1 MIHDRTRILTD
12 AGKPVET
19 FTMPDGTRL
28 LLLPYGARTLGLY
41 APASDESFYWVNPC
55 LEQVDTAGALF
66 AGSVWHN
73 TGGDR
78 TWLAPEL
85 DIFFPDAKAE
95 RYVQPRE
102 LDMSDYAV
110 ERVGG
115 GIQMSRAMML
125 HLARPGRDV
134 RLELGKWLGP
144 AANPLRHNR
153 EMEPLLRGV
162 EFAGYTQRTTL
173 KLPGEWA
180 DRLPQ
185 LGIWNLIQLPPGGEL
200 LVPTYSRV
208 TPQVCF
214 GGIPPQCLQ
223 IEDRLLRLA
232 VSFSGSHKISL
243 RGSAVCGRA
252 GYVYAQ
258 DDRYALVL
266 RNFFVDPSGEY
277 IDVQKSDPGDLGY
290 CLQVCRVDEPEF
302 GSFFELEYHAPAIGA
317 PPLPSRSEDVSQVW
331 AFRGAREAIDPIA
344 RRLLG
349 AGISDHIGP

>member
-1 MIHDRTRILTD
+1 MIHERTRILAD
-12 AGKPVET
+12 AGKPTET
-19 FTMPDGTRL
+19 FAMPDGTRL

-41 APASDESFYWVNPC
+41 APASDESFYWFNPR
-55 LEQVDTAGALF
+55 LQQVDTASEMF
-66 AGSVWHN
+66 AGTGWHN

-78 TWLAPEL
+78 TWLSPEL
-85 DIFFPDAKAE
+85 DIFFPDAKAD

-102 LDMSDYAV
+102 LDMSDYTV
-110 ERVGG
+110 EQVNG
-115 GIQMSRAMML
+115 GIRMSRAIEL
-125 HLARPGRDV
+125 HLARPDRDV
-134 RLELGKWLGP
+134 HLELSKWLGP
-144 AANPLRHNR
+144 AANPLRHDR
-153 EMEPLLRGV
+153 EMEPLLRGI

-173 KLPGEWA
+173 NLPDESA

-185 LGIWNLIQLPPGGEL
+185 LDIWNLIQLPPGGEL

-252 GYVYAQ
+252 GYVYAHG
-258 DDRYALVL
+258 DRYALVL

-277 IDVQKSDPGDLGY
+277 IDVQKSDPGDFGY
-290 CLQVCRVDEPEF
+290 CVQVCRVDEPEF

-317 PPLPSRSEDVSQVW
+317 PPHPARSQDVSQVW
-331 AFRGAREAIDPIA
+331 AFRGAREAIDQIA

-349 AGISDHIGP
+349 GGISDHLGS